1 MILNN
6 TQANIFKVNGG
17 LADNFANRPAANGSF
32 YLFYSIDTQEIYYDN
47 GAWVLIGSSGGG
59 GVNIYNSDGTLT
71 GNRTLNGAN
80 FDLTFSNINSFRVQD
95 NLGNTGLIIE
105 CNNFNYVLGDYSGN
119 NIGNIFVQINQGSF
133 TLFDN
138 YSGLDYFNIS
148 NITSSKNVNFTID
161 VDNEIIKTLHNY
173 NDIGLKLDFANSVY
187 QFGQINAGNI
197 TYLTINDT
205 NQTIS
210 TFHNNNNKGL
220 NFQYQAQRYNFGHI
234 ANNGLTL
241 QIENATSQLT
251 VLCNPV
257 QSGGSSNGLFL
268 DLTNNRNYLF
278 GQFNGGS
285 QTHLRVSDLNSQI
298 TANFSG
304 SINGINLRQSSHTFG
319 FISGSQTNTLRFNSN
334 LTVGFYY
341 NNLLNGLNI
350 QHESTIS
357 GLERYDFGKL
367 YGASNTQY
375 KITLTDSACFL
386 NYKQIAQMGF
396 TATQAE
402 FGYYAGSGSNILLD
416 SSGNINLRQLTQI
429 LINGTGI
436 TQGTSGSVSGQHLKV
451 KINNVDYVIELRN
464 P

>member
-17 LADNFANRPAANGSF
+17 IANNFANRPAASGSF
-32 YLFYSIDTQEIYYDN
+32 YIFYSLDTQEIWYDSAT
-47 GAWVLIGSSGGG
+47 GWILLGMGGG
-59 GVNIYNSDGTLT
+59 GTPVNIYTSDGIILT
-71 GNRTLNGAN
+71 DRNVDGNNKNLQFANNRTISFLGADPNQKFYFNLYSTN
-80 FDLTFSNINSFRVQD
+80 FPASFVELFVENQNTNINYGLSIENFPTLNQNRIF
-95 NLGNTGLIIE
+95 LGKTPQNPNTGILYNVQTDVISTIHQT
-105 CNNFNYVLGDYSGN
+105 
-119 NIGNIFVQINQGSF
+119 NIKGIRLEYQSQR
-133 TLFDN
+133 
-138 YSGLDYFNIS
+138 
-148 NITSSKNVNFTID
+148 
-161 VDNEIIKTLHNY
+161 
-173 NDIGLKLDFANSVY
+173 Y
-187 QFGQINAGNI
+187 QFGHI
-197 TYLTINDT
+197 T
-205 NQTIS
+205 S
-210 TFHNNNNKGL
+210 
-220 NFQYQAQRYNFGHI
+220 
-234 ANNGLTL
+234 NGLTL
-241 QIENATSQLT
+241 QIENATSILQ

-257 QSGGSSNGLFL
+257 QSGGSSNGIFL

-298 TANFSG
+298 TTNFSG

-319 FISGSQTNTLRFNSN
+319 FISGTNTNTLRFNSN

-367 YGASNTQY
+367 YGASGTQY
-375 KITLTDSACFL
+375 KITLTDLSCFL
-386 NYKQIAQMGF
+386 NYKNIAQWGL

-402 FGYYAGSGSNILLD
+402 FGFTPGSGSNILLD